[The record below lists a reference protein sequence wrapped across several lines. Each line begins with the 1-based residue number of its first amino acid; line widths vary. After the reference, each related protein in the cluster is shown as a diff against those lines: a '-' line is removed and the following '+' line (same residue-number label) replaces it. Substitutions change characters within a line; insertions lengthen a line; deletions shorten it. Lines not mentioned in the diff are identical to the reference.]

1 MIRRR
6 MQEGTLKLAVEDLE
20 DLARGAALLGT
31 GGGGDPYIGRLL
43 AKHAIEQFGMPDIV
57 EPASLD
63 TDATVLPVA
72 MLGAPTVLMEKG
84 ACGDEVDLVLERM
97 EQSIDRK
104 ADALMPIEIGG
115 VNSMVPIM
123 AAARR
128 NLPLVN
134 ADGMG
139 RAFPEVQMVS
149 FTAAGVSCTPLVAAD
164 EHLNSLVI
172 HTKDPKRAEELVR
185 VAAVEMG
192 AHVVISCYPL
202 TGQQVRQHAVPGS
215 LTAALDIGRAI
226 RCGRQRGDPV
236 NYLVEHLHKTF
247 RFGAC
252 RRIFDGKVV
261 DLRRETR
268 GGFSVGHCHV
278 AGSSGT
284 TLVVTFRN
292 EHLAARESGELRA
305 VVPDL
310 ICLVDAETADP
321 LPVETLKYGQRV
333 TVLGLGAAPAMR
345 TTEALQVFGPEAFG
359 LKDVF
364 VPIEKLNPSTDA

>member
-1 MIRRR
+1 M
-6 MQEGTLKLAVEDLE
+6 
-20 DLARGAALLGT
+20 LGT

-43 AKHAIEQFGMPDIV
+43 AMHAIEQFGVPDIV
-57 EPASLD
+57 DPDTLD
-63 TDATVLPVA
+63 ADATVLPVA
-72 MLGAPTVLMEKG
+72 MLGAPTVLIEKG
-84 ACGDEVDLVLERM
+84 ARGEEVDLVLDRM
-97 EQSIDRK
+97 EQSIGRK

-128 NLPLVN
+128 KLPLVN

-149 FTAAGVSCTPLVAAD
+149 FTAAGISCTPLAAAD

-172 HTKDPKRAEELVR
+172 HTEDPKRAEDLVR

-192 AHVVISCYPL
+192 AHVVVSCYPL
-202 TGQQVRQHAVPGS
+202 TGRQVWDHAVPGS
-215 LTAALDIGRAI
+215 LSTALDIGRAI
-226 RCGRQRGDPV
+226 HRGRQRGDAV
-236 NYLVEHLHKTF
+236 DYLFEHLRKTF

-252 RRIFDGKVV
+252 RRLFDGKVV

-278 AGSSGT
+278 TGSEGT

-292 EHLAARESGELRA
+292 EHLAARENGELRA
-305 VVPDL
+305 IVPDL
-310 ICLVDAETADP
+310 ICLVDAETAEP
-321 LPVETLKYGQRV
+321 LPVEALKYGQRV

-345 TTEALQVFGPEAFG
+345 TNESLRVFGPEAFG
-359 LKDVF
+359 LKDAF
-364 VPIEKLNPSTDA
+364 VPIEKLNPPANAS